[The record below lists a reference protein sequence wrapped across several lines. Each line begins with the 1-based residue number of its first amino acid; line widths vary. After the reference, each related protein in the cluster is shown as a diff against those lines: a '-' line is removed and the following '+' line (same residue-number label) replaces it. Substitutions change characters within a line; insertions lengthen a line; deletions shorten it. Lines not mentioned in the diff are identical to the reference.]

1 MILAIRAGDK
11 KHSQMDY
18 NAFTEQI
25 IIMNN
30 NYNFNLFKF
39 SFSLKYVNCKTLQTI
54 VKYLPHSFE
63 FFTKSSFM
71 CPKEKKETTVCS
83 HLSNPNREPLSNP

>member
-1 MILAIRAGDK
+1 
-11 KHSQMDY
+11 MDY
-18 NAFTEQI
+18 NAFNEQI

-39 SFSLKYVNCKTLQTI
+39 SFSLKYVNCKTLQTSV

-71 CPKEKKETTVCS
+71 CPKEKKETTACS
-83 HLSNPNREPLSNP
+83 RLSNPNREPLSNFHICWKEQSEP